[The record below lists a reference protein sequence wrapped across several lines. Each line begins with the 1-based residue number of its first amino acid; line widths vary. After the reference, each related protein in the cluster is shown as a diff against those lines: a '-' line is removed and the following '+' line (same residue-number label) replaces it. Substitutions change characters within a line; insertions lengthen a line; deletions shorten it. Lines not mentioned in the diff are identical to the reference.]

1 MHVAIVGGGLA
12 GFSCAQEVRRGDP
25 QARITI
31 VDPQGAPY
39 DRPPLSKEYL
49 TGEMPRDKVFF
60 HDEQWFAEQRI
71 ALVTDAV
78 TRLDLA
84 GLTVELDGG
93 ESLTVDRVVL
103 ATGGRARQLPI
114 RGGDLAGL
122 LSLRTLDDADRL
134 RAALVPGRRLAIVGA
149 GLVGAEVASTA
160 VASGVEVTLVDPVET
175 PLLAA
180 AGALVAGRLH
190 AMHAAHG
197 VRVIRAAIERIEALP
212 PTSPSLDPTSPSLD
226 PRSPSLS
233 RGYRLRLSDGSTLAA
248 DDVLLAVGLVPDD
261 GLAREAGLECE
272 DAILVD
278 QAQRTSHP
286 HVLAVGDVTRRRA
299 EGTSGIRHEHWEAA
313 MRSGHTAAAA
323 LLGTDLPN
331 HGASWWWSDRY
342 GVHAEGLG
350 DLDVGISVVRELGD
364 GAVVDFRL
372 ADEGRLL
379 GAAAIDAPRVIRA
392 ARRLMDAGIPVTAE
406 DLADPS
412 VDLRKLGR

>member
-93 ESLTVDRVVL
+93 ESLTADRVVL

-212 PTSPSLDPTSPSLD
+212 PTSPRLD

-272 DAILVD
+272 DGILVD

-299 EGTSGIRHEHWEAA
+299 GGTPGIRHEHWEAA
-313 MRSGHTAAAA
+313 MRSGQTAAAA

-350 DLDVGISVVRELGD
+350 DLGVGISVVRELGD